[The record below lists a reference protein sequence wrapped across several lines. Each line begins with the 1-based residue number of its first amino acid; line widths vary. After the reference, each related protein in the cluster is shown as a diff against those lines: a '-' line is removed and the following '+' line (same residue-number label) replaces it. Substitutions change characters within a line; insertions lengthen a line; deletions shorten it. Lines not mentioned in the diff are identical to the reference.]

1 VIAAL
6 LVDAVR
12 WLAVAALAYSA
23 VVAMTH
29 WAVRSKKLSPFG
41 AWPRTVRRLSD
52 PMLKPIERRLV
63 RAGGMPQSAPYWLLA
78 VVVIGGLLLVSL
90 VNWAIGFVYSL
101 GMLAGAGL
109 RVWLLTLLSLTFKIL
124 RAALIVR
131 VIASWFGVSQYAKW
145 MRPVVLMTDWLLE
158 PLRRVLPPF
167 GLLDLSP
174 LVAYFILLIAEWA
187 IIGAFT

>member
-1 VIAAL
+1 MIAAV
-6 LVDAVR
+6 LVDVVR
-12 WLAVAALAYSA
+12 WLVVGALAYSA
-23 VVAMTH
+23 VVAATH

-41 AWPRTVRRLSD
+41 GWPRTVRRLSD

-63 RAGGMPQSAPYWLLA
+63 RAGGMPQNAPYWLLA

-90 VNWAIGFVYSL
+90 VKWCIGFVYSL
-101 GMLAGAGL
+101 GMLAGAGP

-131 VIASWFGVSQYAKW
+131 VIASWFGVSQYTKW

-174 LVAYFILLIAEWA
+174 LVAYLVLWLAEWV